1 MHEEPDFNS
10 KLPTEEEIE
19 EGRRGSLVL
28 GLIIG
33 GVVIAVGVIAYL
45 VFGKYLTF

>member
-1 MHEEPDFNS
+1 MSKDPDFTDE
-10 KLPTEEEIE
+10 LPDEETIE
-19 EGRRGSLVL
+19 TGRRSSVLL

-45 VFGKYLTF
+45 LFGKYLVI